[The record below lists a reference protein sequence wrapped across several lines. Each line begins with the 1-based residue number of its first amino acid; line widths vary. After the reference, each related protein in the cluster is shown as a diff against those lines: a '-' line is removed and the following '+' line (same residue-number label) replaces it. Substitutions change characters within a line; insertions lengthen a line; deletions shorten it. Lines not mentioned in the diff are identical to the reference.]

1 MEEVGKIN
9 TEIKKLIDNAKR
21 NENENKIE
29 AAIQNYKEIIVK
41 TSKLINLQPNMKTKY
56 LNDIAFFSLK
66 MLKIEQILIHN
77 NISKTENQVIEDL
90 SKRLLNETKTLA
102 ENAKNNN
109 TTEQE
114 SYESYIKASN
124 KLIALMEIDSNPN
137 YIKIYKE
144 KAQEYKNEGVKL
156 RKIYN
161 LKKIDEDFEEDNK
174 IELNEEIKVKEQL
187 ISDLFDKIS
196 KINKENESLKND
208 STLQNSTIS
217 ELEDKMSSLENKNK
231 LLEKEKNNYKEL
243 MNEKVKECKALEQLS
258 EERKNNYEHLKIDYD
273 KLNKNYNEL
282 NRNYINIRDLYQK
295 KGKKGE
301 LKEN

>member
-66 MLKIEQILIHN
+66 MLKIEQIFIHN

-156 RKIYN
+156 RKIYD

-295 KGKKGE
+295 KVKKGE
-301 LKEN
+301 LKEY

>member
-9 TEIKKLIDNAKR
+9 SEIKILIDNAKR

-66 MLKIEQILIHN
+66 MLKIEQIFIHN

-90 SKRLLNETKTLA
+90 SKRILNETKTLA
-102 ENAKNNN
+102 ENAKNKN
-109 TTEQE
+109 TSEQE

-282 NRNYINIRDLYQK
+282 NRNYINIRDLFQK

>member
-295 KGKKGE
+295 KVKKGE
-301 LKEN
+301 LKEY

>member
-66 MLKIEQILIHN
+66 MLKIEQIFIHN

-295 KGKKGE
+295 KGKKGD

>member
-231 LLEKEKNNYKEL
+231 LLKKEKNNYKEL

-295 KGKKGE
+295 KVKKGE
-301 LKEN
+301 LKEY

>member
-161 LKKIDEDFEEDNK
+161 LKKIEEDFEEDNK

-295 KGKKGE
+295 KVKKGE
-301 LKEN
+301 LKEY

>member
-9 TEIKKLIDNAKR
+9 TEIKILIDNAKR

-66 MLKIEQILIHN
+66 MLKIEQIFIHN

-243 MNEKVKECKALEQLS
+243 MNEKVKECKALKQLS
-258 EERKNNYEHLKIDYD
+258 EEHKNNYEHLKIDYD

>member
-9 TEIKKLIDNAKR
+9 SEIKILIDNAKR

-41 TSKLINLQPNMKTKY
+41 TSKLINLQPNMKAKY

-66 MLKIEQILIHN
+66 MLKIEQIFIHN

-109 TTEQE
+109 TSEQE
-114 SYESYIKASN
+114 SYVSYIKASN
-124 KLIALMEIDSNPN
+124 KLIALMEIESNPN

-161 LKKIDEDFEEDNK
+161 LKKIEEDFEEDNK

-196 KINKENESLKND
+196 KINKDNESLKND
-208 STLQNSTIS
+208 STIQNSTIS

-231 LLEKEKNNYKEL
+231 ILEKEKNNYKEL
-243 MNEKVKECKALEQLS
+243 MNEKVKECKELKQLS
-258 EERKNNYEHLKIDYD
+258 EDSKKNYEQLKIDYD

>member
-114 SYESYIKASN
+114 S
-124 KLIALMEIDSNPN
+124 
-137 YIKIYKE
+137 
-144 KAQEYKNEGVKL
+144 
-156 RKIYN
+156 
-161 LKKIDEDFEEDNK
+161 
-174 IELNEEIKVKEQL
+174 
-187 ISDLFDKIS
+187 
-196 KINKENESLKND
+196 
-208 STLQNSTIS
+208 
-217 ELEDKMSSLENKNK
+217 
-231 LLEKEKNNYKEL
+231 
-243 MNEKVKECKALEQLS
+243 
-258 EERKNNYEHLKIDYD
+258 
-273 KLNKNYNEL
+273 
-282 NRNYINIRDLYQK
+282 
-295 KGKKGE
+295 
-301 LKEN
+301 

>member
-9 TEIKKLIDNAKR
+9 TEIKILIDNAKR

-66 MLKIEQILIHN
+66 MLKIEQIFIHN

-114 SYESYIKASN
+114 SYESHIKASN

-243 MNEKVKECKALEQLS
+243 MNEKVKECKALKQLS

-301 LKEN
+301 LKEK

>member
-66 MLKIEQILIHN
+66 MLKIEQIFIHN

-295 KGKKGE
+295 KVKKGE
-301 LKEN
+301 LKEY

>member
-1 MEEVGKIN
+1 
-9 TEIKKLIDNAKR
+9 
-21 NENENKIE
+21 
-29 AAIQNYKEIIVK
+29 
-41 TSKLINLQPNMKTKY
+41 
-56 LNDIAFFSLK
+56 
-66 MLKIEQILIHN
+66 
-77 NISKTENQVIEDL
+77 
-90 SKRLLNETKTLA
+90 
-102 ENAKNNN
+102 
-109 TTEQE
+109 
-114 SYESYIKASN
+114 
-124 KLIALMEIDSNPN
+124 MEIDSNPN

-161 LKKIDEDFEEDNK
+161 LKKIEEDFEEDNK

>member
-66 MLKIEQILIHN
+66 MLKIEQIFIHN

-208 STLQNSTIS
+208 STLQNSTMS

-295 KGKKGE
+295 KVKKGE

>member
-295 KGKKGE
+295 KEK
-301 LKEN
+301 KEN

>member
-66 MLKIEQILIHN
+66 MLKIEQIFIHN

>member
-9 TEIKKLIDNAKR
+9 TEIKILIDNAKR

-66 MLKIEQILIHN
+66 MLKIEQIFIHN

-295 KGKKGE
+295 KVKKGE
-301 LKEN
+301 LKEY

>member
-9 TEIKKLIDNAKR
+9 TEIKILIDNAKR

-174 IELNEEIKVKEQL
+174 IELNEEIKVKEHL

-295 KGKKGE
+295 KVKKGE
-301 LKEN
+301 LKEY

>member
-9 TEIKKLIDNAKR
+9 TEIKILIDNAKR

-66 MLKIEQILIHN
+66 MLKIEQIFIHN

-243 MNEKVKECKALEQLS
+243 MNEKVKECKALKQLS
-258 EERKNNYEHLKIDYD
+258 EEKIILKYISNIYQLIFPSFNLIIKKN
-273 KLNKNYNEL
+273 LNA
-282 NRNYINIRDLYQK
+282 LYYFK
-295 KGKKGE
+295 
-301 LKEN
+301 

>member
-66 MLKIEQILIHN
+66 MLKIEQIFIHN

-282 NRNYINIRDLYQK
+282 NRNYINILELYQK

>member
-9 TEIKKLIDNAKR
+9 TEIKILIDNAKR

-66 MLKIEQILIHN
+66 MLKIEQIFIHN

-114 SYESYIKASN
+114 SYENYIKASN

-243 MNEKVKECKALEQLS
+243 MNEKVKECKALKQLS
-258 EERKNNYEHLKIDYD
+258 EEHKNNYEHLKIDYD

-295 KGKKGE
+295 KGKKGD

>member
-9 TEIKKLIDNAKR
+9 SEIKILIDNAKR

-41 TSKLINLQPNMKTKY
+41 TSKLINLQPNMKAKY

-66 MLKIEQILIHN
+66 MLKIEQIFIHN

-90 SKRLLNETKTLA
+90 SKRILNETKTLA
-102 ENAKNNN
+102 ENAKNKN
-109 TTEQE
+109 TSEQE

-124 KLIALMEIDSNPN
+124 KLIALMEIESNPN

-161 LKKIDEDFEEDNK
+161 LKKIEEDFEEDNK

-196 KINKENESLKND
+196 KINKDNESLKND
-208 STLQNSTIS
+208 STIQNSTIS

-231 LLEKEKNNYKEL
+231 ILEKEKNNYKEL
-243 MNEKVKECKALEQLS
+243 MNEKVKECKELKQLS
-258 EERKNNYEHLKIDYD
+258 EDSKKNYEQLKIDYD

>member
-9 TEIKKLIDNAKR
+9 TEIKILIDNAKR

-295 KGKKGE
+295 KVKKGE
-301 LKEN
+301 LKEY

>member
-41 TSKLINLQPNMKTKY
+41 TSKLINLQPNMKAKY

-144 KAQEYKNEGVKL
+144 KAQEYKNE
-156 RKIYN
+156 
-161 LKKIDEDFEEDNK
+161 
-174 IELNEEIKVKEQL
+174 
-187 ISDLFDKIS
+187 
-196 KINKENESLKND
+196 
-208 STLQNSTIS
+208 
-217 ELEDKMSSLENKNK
+217 
-231 LLEKEKNNYKEL
+231 
-243 MNEKVKECKALEQLS
+243 
-258 EERKNNYEHLKIDYD
+258 
-273 KLNKNYNEL
+273 
-282 NRNYINIRDLYQK
+282 
-295 KGKKGE
+295 
-301 LKEN
+301 

>member
-9 TEIKKLIDNAKR
+9 TEIKILIDNAKR

-66 MLKIEQILIHN
+66 MLKIEQIFIHN

-243 MNEKVKECKALEQLS
+243 MNEKVKECKALKQLS
-258 EERKNNYEHLKIDYD
+258 EEHKNNYEHLKIDYD

-295 KGKKGE
+295 KEKKE
-301 LKEN
+301 I

>member
-208 STLQNSTIS
+208 STLQNSTRS

-295 KGKKGE
+295 KVKKGE
-301 LKEN
+301 LKEY

>member
-9 TEIKKLIDNAKR
+9 SEIKILIDNAKR

-66 MLKIEQILIHN
+66 MLKIEQIFIHN

-109 TTEQE
+109 TSEQE

-295 KGKKGE
+295 KVKKGE

>member
-208 STLQNSTIS
+208 STLQNSTRS

-295 KGKKGE
+295 KVKKGE

>member
-9 TEIKKLIDNAKR
+9 SEIKILIDNAKR

-66 MLKIEQILIHN
+66 MLKIEQIFIHN

-109 TTEQE
+109 TSEQE

-295 KGKKGE
+295 KVKKGE
-301 LKEN
+301 LKEY